1 MIEKSTVLVLDTGAS
16 EPYRYPIGS
25 ELKDRIITDLKEMI
39 DNNWVGLLNLDL
51 IKV

>member
-1 MIEKSTVLVLDTGAS
+1 MIEKSTVLVLGTGAS

-39 DNNWVGLLNLDL
+39 DNNLGLGC
-51 IKV
+51 